1 MDEDADEDDTPVRG
15 DRSNS
20 PVLGVEDYPTVG
32 ESGEDY
38 VLDTSEDEGV
48 GLVQGSICP
57 PSEITPLSFF
67 AAIETLVRGP
77 W

>member
-20 PVLGVEDYPTVG
+20 PVLGLEDDPTVG

-48 GLVQGSICP
+48 GQGSICP

-67 AAIETLVRGP
+67 AAIQTLVMGP